1 MDKDRGM
8 LKSQGLG
15 IDLNGGKATTTY
27 KEESYFGWPAAA
39 PYVWAVA
46 GRTLGLGLTIRA

>member
-1 MDKDRGM
+1 M

-46 GRTLGLGLTIRA
+46 GRTLGLGLPIRA